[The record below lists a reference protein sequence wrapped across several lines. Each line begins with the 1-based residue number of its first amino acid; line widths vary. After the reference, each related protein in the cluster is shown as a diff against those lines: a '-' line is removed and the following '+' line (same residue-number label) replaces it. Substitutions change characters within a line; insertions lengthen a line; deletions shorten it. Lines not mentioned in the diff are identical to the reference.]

1 MNPRLLVVS
10 ASSLALAALSACNTT
25 PLRIPTLS
33 ASVARPANITDGAL
47 MVNGAN
53 LLANHVYGVGIFTT
67 ASPRKIGTVTTDSA
81 GNVNN
86 VKLEYSCGDFSAVL
100 GVELYELDSGGNL
113 GAGIVQT
120 KTDRPECY

>member
-53 LLANHVYGVGIFTT
+53 LAI
-67 ASPRKIGTVTTDSA
+67 D
-81 GNVNN
+81 
-86 VKLEYSCGDFSAVL
+86 
-100 GVELYELDSGGNL
+100 GGYT
-113 GAGIVQT
+113 IV
-120 KTDRPECY
+120 